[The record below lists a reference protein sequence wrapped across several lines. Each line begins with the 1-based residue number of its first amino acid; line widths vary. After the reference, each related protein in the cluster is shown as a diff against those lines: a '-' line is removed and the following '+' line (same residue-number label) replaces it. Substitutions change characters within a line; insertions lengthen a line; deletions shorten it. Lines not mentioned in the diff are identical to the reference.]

1 MKKKFLYLPLSI
13 ILGTTLLTSCTY
25 NYKEVD
31 GQEITIKT
39 ADGTSKTISLKDVFD
54 TQVDTMTAA
63 EAYYN
68 LLSDIYTYTAVDTTT
83 QMENTVDQ
91 DMETNFYEAA
101 KTNSKNNGTS
111 VKEEQEKLLTAANV
125 DTVEQYRDSKLLEQK
140 KTTASDN
147 YYSNDNMNSTSEKA
161 GLSEQYI
168 KENAPYHVKHI
179 LVKTGSSTDAHR
191 GSISSTEAKNL
202 ANVLERL
209 GALGDY
215 DATTG
220 ITSNGESFG
229 QVAQNKSEDTTSAAR
244 FGDLGI
250 LNISAS
256 GGDDGL
262 SSTSFVNEFKLGLY
276 TWDMLF
282 NPKAT
287 ENNTDEN
294 NFKVGPDTDIT
305 AYNSDGGGYSVD
317 QYKYVL
323 YGIPLS
329 AAYALE
335 YYSETEKTPL
345 GIPVEDA
352 TETNYPRNL
361 IYNTY
366 FNNHSLSLLYL
377 DATTTDELKTT
388 LTTVYRI
395 PEADISEYLDNYQT
409 ILTKYSTKTTLK
421 TDGLKNSAKLYD
433 YQWNIDNVG
442 QVDEYT
448 LEPITGSKN
457 VICDEQ
463 GQPILVT
470 RAGTGSGDSGYQGVH
485 FIVSQY
491 SPFEHTLA
499 ELEQYYYLDE
509 IASKNNALWND
520 SETKRVDFVNYGSTK
535 NTKQT
540 SYNTRLSAISETIK
554 NTNSNMTYQL
564 YESTKAQSEAK
575 GYTVVVPTA
584 IQTLVNNYIEFKK
597 VNNSLSAETTFYT
610 AWDTYLQALEFN
622 SSTETLTVPLTEGI
636 EQFETGKIQ
645 KYWNST
651 TQEPSENPETNM
663 LNPVYTKTN

>member
-31 GQEITIKT
+31 GQAITIKT
-39 ADGTSKTISLKDVFD
+39 ADGTSKTISLKDIFD
-54 TQVDTMTAA
+54 TQVDTSTAA

-91 DMETNFYEAA
+91 DLETNYYEAA
-101 KTNSKNNGTS
+101 KTNAKNNGTS

-125 DTVEQYRDSKLLEQK
+125 DTVEQYRDSKLLAEK

-147 YYSNDNMNSTSEKA
+147 YYSNDNLNASLT
-161 GLSEQYI
+161 EQYI

-191 GSISSTEAKNL
+191 GTISSTEARNL
-202 ANVLERL
+202 ANALERL
-209 GALGDY
+209 AALGDY
-215 DATTG
+215 DSSTG
-220 ITSNGESFG
+220 KTSNGESFG
-229 QVAQNKSEDTTSAAR
+229 QVAQNLSEDTTSAQR

-256 GGDDGL
+256 GGDDNL

-276 TWDMLF
+276 AWDTLF
-282 NPKAT
+282 NPNAT
-287 ENNTDEN
+287 QNTPSTGSFDVLPSSN
-294 NFKVGPDTDIT
+294 LT
-305 AYNSDGGGYSVD
+305 AYNETGGSYTVD
-317 QYKYVL
+317 EDQYVL

-329 AAYALE
+329 AAFALE

-366 FNNHSLSLLYL
+366 FNNHSLSLIYI
-377 DATTTDELKTT
+377 DAETTDELTTT
-388 LTTVYRI
+388 LTTVYEI
-395 PEADISEYLDNYQT
+395 PNDEISEYVSKYQA
-409 ILTKYSTKTTLK
+409 ILTKYDSKTTLT
-421 TDGLKNSAKLYD
+421 TDGLKNNAKIYD
-433 YQWNIDNVG
+433 YNWNIDNVG
-442 QVDEYT
+442 AMDEYT
-448 LEPITGSKN
+448 LEPITGSKK
-457 VICDEQ
+457 ILCDEQ
-463 GQPILVT
+463 DKPILVT
-470 RAGTGSGDSGYQGVH
+470 RAGSGSGDSGYQGVH

-491 SPFEHTLA
+491 SPFEHSLD
-499 ELEQYYYLDE
+499 ELKQYYYLDE

-535 NTKQT
+535 NTTQT
-540 SYNTRLSAISETIK
+540 SYNTRLSAIAETVK
-554 NTNSNMTYQL
+554 NTNSNMSYQL
-564 YESTKAQSEAK
+564 YENTKAQSEAK

-584 IQTLVNNYIEFKK
+584 IQTLVDNYIEYKK
-597 VNNSLSAETTFYT
+597 INNTLSAETTFYT

-622 SSTETLTVPLTEGI
+622 ASTETLTVPLTEGI
-636 EQFETGKIQ
+636 TQFNSGKIL
-645 KYWNST
+645 KYWDASSQEASEDSST
-651 TQEPSENPETNM
+651 GV